1 MDGRRW
7 QALIYRVGVTH
18 ETLRAHPDGV
28 LIRVWAVP
36 RSSRSEIKGTH
47 DGRIRIRVAAPP
59 AGGEAN
65 RAIAGI
71 LSRRLGTEVEL
82 VSGAGSREKVFLA
95 RSVDIE
101 IVSEKLSE

>member
-1 MDGRRW
+1 MDGRRR
-7 QALIYRVGVTH
+7 QALRYRVSVSQDTLSTH
-18 ETLRAHPDGV
+18 TEGV

-65 RAIAGI
+65 RAIAEL
-71 LSRRLGTEVEL
+71 LSGRLGTEVEL

-95 RSVDIE
+95 RAVDIE
-101 IVSEKLSE
+101 IVSEKLGD